1 MRSSPTVALLCFVS
15 AMLPLSTF
23 DAAPAE
29 ALWTDRP
36 VRVDRNRQQ
45 FERIPAETGTASATA
60 PQVHYIEIGRD
71 LKVVDAANFSTSGIV
86 YRVVGIA
93 GLKPNEIC
101 RDERGHR
108 WACGVRSRAT
118 LRSLLQ
124 RRNLAARCTVEK
136 ADASP
141 VEVAC
146 IYSNQ
151 NLADYLVARGLAVR
165 VP

>member
-1 MRSSPTVALLCFVS
+1 MRSFLTIALLCFIS
-15 AMLPLSTF
+15 TALPLSTF
-23 DAAPAE
+23 DAALAE
-29 ALWTDRP
+29 TLWTDRP
-36 VRVDRNRQQ
+36 VRVDRDRQQ
-45 FERIPAETGTASATA
+45 FERIPAKTAAAPTSA
-60 PQVHYIEIGRD
+60 PQVHYVEIGRD
-71 LKVVDAANFSTSGIV
+71 LKVVDAANFSTSGIA

-101 RDERGHR
+101 RDMLGRR

-124 RRNLAARCTVEK
+124 RRHLAAKCTVER

-165 VP
+165 AP